1 MIPLNIGRNSSF
13 WGKWSDGFKMIHQ
26 STAVIGMTSKNH
38 LSSSEWEARVN
49 LAACYRLC
57 ALNQWDD
64 LIYTHISARVPGVKN
79 HYLINPFGLQFEEIT
94 ASNLLVVNTDGQC
107 VSDQQNGR
115 VNPTGFAIHG
125 AIHKARPDAHCVMH
139 LHNTAGIAV
148 SAQQD
153 GLLPL
158 SQHAMRFQG
167 HLGYHD
173 YEGLALT
180 AAEGIRLTQ
189 NLDSHPAM
197 LLRNHGTLTV
207 GRTVAEA
214 YVVMATLIKA
224 CEIQVAA
231 LSSPNCRWPS
241 QEVIQKAANELHD
254 GGAEEGALEW
264 PALLRKLD
272 RIDPSYKT

>member
-1 MIPLNIGRNSSF
+1 MSLHP
-13 WGKWSDGFKMIHQ
+13 SD
-26 STAVIGMTSKNH
+26 SP
-38 LSSSEWEARVN
+38 EWAARVN

-64 LIYTHISARVPGVKN
+64 LIYTHISAVIPGEPE
-79 HYLINPFGLQFEEIT
+79 HYLINPFGMQFDEIT
-94 ASNLLVVNTDGQC
+94 ASSLLKVNVQGELLANQSG
-107 VSDQQNGR
+107 V

-125 AIHKARPDAHCVMH
+125 AIHQARADAQCVMH

-148 SAQQD
+148 SAQRD

-158 SQHAMRFQG
+158 SQHAMRFMG

-180 AAEGIRLTQ
+180 ESEGVRLVA
-189 NLDSHPAM
+189 NLASHPAM

-207 GRTVAEA
+207 GRTIAEA

-231 LSSPNCRWPS
+231 LSSPNLITP
-241 QEVIQKAANELHD
+241 EPEMIAKAAADLHD
-254 GGAEEGALEW
+254 FGAEEGTLEW

-272 RIDPSYKT
+272 RIDPSYKQ

>member
-1 MIPLNIGRNSSF
+1 MSPSP
-13 WGKWSDGFKMIHQ
+13 SD
-26 STAVIGMTSKNH
+26 SP
-38 LSSSEWEARVN
+38 EWVSRVH

-64 LIYTHISARVPGVKN
+64 LIYTHISAAIPGEPN
-79 HYLINPFGLQFEEIT
+79 HYLINPFGMQFDEIT
-94 ASNLLVVNTDGQC
+94 ASSLLKVNVQGELLPNQ
-107 VSDQQNGR
+107 SGM

-125 AIHKARPDAHCVMH
+125 AIHRARADAQCVMH

-148 SAQQD
+148 SAQRD

-158 SQHAMRFQG
+158 SQHAMRFMGQ
-167 HLGYHD
+167 LGYHD

-180 AAEGIRLTQ
+180 ESEGARLVAHLG
-189 NLDSHPAM
+189 NHPAM

-231 LSSPNCRWPS
+231 FSSPNLIMPEPR
-241 QEVIQKAANELHD
+241 IIGKAAADLHD
-254 GGAEEGALEW
+254 LGAEEGVLEW

-272 RIDPSYKT
+272 RIDPSYKQ

>member
-1 MIPLNIGRNSSF
+1 MDQKYRMSLDQPSNAEQIVR
-13 WGKWSDGFKMIHQ
+13 IH
-26 STAVIGMTSKNH
+26 
-38 LSSSEWEARVN
+38 

-64 LIYTHISARVPGVKN
+64 LIYTHISAAIPGEPE
-79 HYLINPFGLQFEEIT
+79 HYLINPFSMQFDEIT
-94 ASNLLVVNTDGQC
+94 ASSLLKVNLQGELLPNQSGM
-107 VSDQQNGR
+107 

-125 AIHKARPDAHCVMH
+125 AIHRARPDAQCVMH

-148 SAQQD
+148 SAQRD

-158 SQHAMRFQG
+158 SQHAMRFMG

-180 AAEGIRLTQ
+180 ESEEARLVT
-189 NLDSHPAM
+189 NLASHPAM

-207 GRTVAEA
+207 GRTIAEA
-214 YVVMATLIKA
+214 HVVMATLIKA

-231 LSSPNCRWPS
+231 LSSPNLIMPEPRII
-241 QEVIQKAANELHD
+241 EKAAADLHD
-254 GGAEEGALEW
+254 FGAEEGILEW

-272 RIDPSYKT
+272 RIDPSYRE

>member
-1 MIPLNIGRNSSF
+1 MSPSP
-13 WGKWSDGFKMIHQ
+13 SD
-26 STAVIGMTSKNH
+26 SP
-38 LSSSEWEARVN
+38 EWVSRVH

-64 LIYTHISARVPGVKN
+64 LIYTHISAAIPGEPN
-79 HYLINPFGLQFEEIT
+79 HYLINPFGMQFDEIT
-94 ASNLLVVNTDGQC
+94 ASSLLKVNMQGELLPNQ
-107 VSDQQNGR
+107 SGM

-125 AIHKARPDAHCVMH
+125 AIHRARSDAQCVMH

-148 SAQQD
+148 SAQRD

-158 SQHAMRFQG
+158 SQHAMRFIG

-180 AAEGIRLTQ
+180 ESEGARLVAHLG
-189 NLDSHPAM
+189 NHPAM

-231 LSSPNCRWPS
+231 FSSPNLIMPEPR
-241 QEVIQKAANELHD
+241 IIKKAAADLHD
-254 GGAEEGALEW
+254 LGAEEGVLEW

-272 RIDPSYKT
+272 RIDPSYKQ

>member
-1 MIPLNIGRNSSF
+1 MSPHP
-13 WGKWSDGFKMIHQ
+13 SD
-26 STAVIGMTSKNH
+26 SP
-38 LSSSEWEARVN
+38 EWVTRVH

-64 LIYTHISARVPGVKN
+64 LIYTHISAAIPGEPD
-79 HYLINPFGLQFEEIT
+79 HYLINPFGMQFDEIT
-94 ASNLLVVNTDGQC
+94 ASSLLKVNLQGELLPNQSGM
-107 VSDQQNGR
+107 

-125 AIHKARPDAHCVMH
+125 AIHRARADAQCVMH

-148 SAQQD
+148 SAQRD

-158 SQHAMRFQG
+158 SQHAMRFMG

-180 AAEGIRLTQ
+180 ESEGIRLVDHLGSQ
-189 NLDSHPAM
+189 PAM

-207 GRTVAEA
+207 GRTIAEA

-224 CEIQVAA
+224 CEIQIAA
-231 LSSPNCRWPS
+231 LSSPHLHLPS
-241 QEVIQKAANELHD
+241 NAVVNRAANELHD
-254 GGAEEGALEW
+254 AGAEEGALEW
-264 PALLRKLD
+264 LALLRKLD
-272 RIDPSYKT
+272 RIDPSYKQ

>member
-1 MIPLNIGRNSSF
+1 MSPSP
-13 WGKWSDGFKMIHQ
+13 SD
-26 STAVIGMTSKNH
+26 SP
-38 LSSSEWEARVN
+38 EWVSRVH

-64 LIYTHISARVPGVKN
+64 LIYTHISAAIPGEPN
-79 HYLINPFGLQFEEIT
+79 HYLINPFGMQFDEIT
-94 ASNLLVVNTDGQC
+94 ASSLLKVNVQGELLPNQ
-107 VSDQQNGR
+107 SGM

-125 AIHKARPDAHCVMH
+125 AIHRARSDAQCVMH

-148 SAQQD
+148 SAQRD

-158 SQHAMRFQG
+158 SQHAMRFIG
-167 HLGYHD
+167 YLGYHD

-180 AAEGIRLTQ
+180 ESEGARLVAHLG
-189 NLDSHPAM
+189 NHPAM

-231 LSSPNCRWPS
+231 FSSPNLIMPEPRII
-241 QEVIQKAANELHD
+241 EKAAADLHD
-254 GGAEEGALEW
+254 LGAEEGVLEW

-272 RIDPSYKT
+272 RIDPSYKH

>member
-1 MIPLNIGRNSSF
+1 MSPHH
-13 WGKWSDGFKMIHQ
+13 SD
-26 STAVIGMTSKNH
+26 SP
-38 LSSSEWEARVN
+38 EWVTRVH

-64 LIYTHISARVPGVKN
+64 LIYTHISAAIPGEPH
-79 HYLINPFGLQFEEIT
+79 HYLINPFGMQFDEIT
-94 ASNLLVVNTDGQC
+94 ASSLLKVNVQGELLPNQSG
-107 VSDQQNGR
+107 V

-125 AIHKARPDAHCVMH
+125 AIHRARPDAHCVMH

-148 SAQQD
+148 SAQRD

-158 SQHAMRFQG
+158 SQHAMRFIG

-180 AAEGIRLTQ
+180 ESEGSRLVS
-189 NLDSHPAM
+189 NLGSSPAM

-231 LSSPNCRWPS
+231 LSSPNLITP
-241 QEVIQKAANELHD
+241 ETAIIAKAAADLHD
-254 GGAEEGALEW
+254 FGAEEGVLEW

-272 RIDPSYKT
+272 RIDPSYKQ

>member
-1 MIPLNIGRNSSF
+1 MSADRTFNSEQIAR
-13 WGKWSDGFKMIHQ
+13 IH
-26 STAVIGMTSKNH
+26 
-38 LSSSEWEARVN
+38 

-64 LIYTHISARVPGVKN
+64 LIYTHISAAIPGEPD
-79 HYLINPFGLQFEEIT
+79 HYLINPFGMQFDEIT
-94 ASNLLVVNTDGQC
+94 ASSLLKVNVQGELLPGQ
-107 VSDQQNGR
+107 SGI
-115 VNPTGFAIHG
+115 VNPSGFAIHG
-125 AIHKARPDAHCVMH
+125 AIHRARADAQCVMH

-148 SAQQD
+148 SAQRD

-158 SQHAMRFQG
+158 SQHAIRFMG

-180 AAEGIRLTQ
+180 ESEGVRLVT
-189 NLDSHPAM
+189 NLGNHPAM

-207 GRTVAEA
+207 GRTIAEA

-231 LSSPNCRWPS
+231 LSSPNLIMPGPRII
-241 QEVIQKAANELHD
+241 EKAAADLHD
-254 GGAEEGALEW
+254 FGVEEGVLEW

-272 RIDPSYKT
+272 RIDPSYKE

>member
-1 MIPLNIGRNSSF
+1 LL
-13 WGKWSDGFKMIHQ
+13 K
-26 STAVIGMTSKNH
+26 
-38 LSSSEWEARVN
+38 VN
-49 LAACYRLC
+49 LQGEL
-57 ALNQWDD
+57 LPNQ
-64 LIYTHISARVPGVKN
+64 SGM
-79 HYLINPFGLQFEEIT
+79 
-94 ASNLLVVNTDGQC
+94 
-107 VSDQQNGR
+107 

-125 AIHKARPDAHCVMH
+125 AIHRARADAQCVMH
-139 LHNTAGIAV
+139 LHNTGGIAV
-148 SAQQD
+148 SAQRD

-158 SQHAMRFQG
+158 SQHAMRFMG

-180 AAEGIRLTQ
+180 ESEGARLVAH
-189 NLDSHPAM
+189 LGSHPAM

-207 GRTVAEA
+207 GRTIAEA

-231 LSSPNCRWPS
+231 FSSPNLITPEPR
-241 QEVIQKAANELHD
+241 VIEKAAADLHA

-272 RIDPSYKT
+272 RIDPSYKD

>member
-1 MIPLNIGRNSSF
+1 MSPSP
-13 WGKWSDGFKMIHQ
+13 SD
-26 STAVIGMTSKNH
+26 SP
-38 LSSSEWEARVN
+38 EWVSRLH

-64 LIYTHISARVPGVKN
+64 LIYTHISAAIPGEPN
-79 HYLINPFGLQFEEIT
+79 HYLINPFGMQFDEIT
-94 ASNLLVVNTDGQC
+94 ASSLLKVNVQGELLPNQ
-107 VSDQQNGR
+107 SGM

-125 AIHKARPDAHCVMH
+125 AIHRARSDAQCVMH

-148 SAQQD
+148 SAQRD

-158 SQHAMRFQG
+158 SQHAMRFIG

-180 AAEGIRLTQ
+180 ESEGARLVAHLG
-189 NLDSHPAM
+189 NHPAM

-231 LSSPNCRWPS
+231 FSSPNLIMPEPRII
-241 QEVIQKAANELHD
+241 EKATADLHD
-254 GGAEEGALEW
+254 LGAEEGVLEW

-272 RIDPSYKT
+272 RIDPSYKQ

>member
-1 MIPLNIGRNSSF
+1 MSLYPSNSP
-13 WGKWSDGFKMIHQ
+13 
-26 STAVIGMTSKNH
+26 
-38 LSSSEWEARVN
+38 EWAARVH

-64 LIYTHISARVPGVKN
+64 LIYTHISAVIPGEPD
-79 HYLINPFGLQFEEIT
+79 HYLINPFGMQFDEIT
-94 ASNLLVVNTDGQC
+94 ASSLLKVNVQGELLPNQ
-107 VSDQQNGR
+107 SGK

-125 AIHKARPDAHCVMH
+125 AIHRARSDANCVMH

-148 SAQQD
+148 SAQRD

-158 SQHAMRFQG
+158 SQHAMRFMG

-180 AAEGIRLTQ
+180 ESEGTRLVA
-189 NLDSHPAM
+189 NLGSHPAM
-197 LLRNHGTLTV
+197 LLRNHGTLTT
-207 GRTVAEA
+207 GRTIAEA

-224 CEIQVAA
+224 CEIHVAA
-231 LSSPNCRWPS
+231 FSSPNLITPDPA
-241 QEVIQKAANELHD
+241 IIAKAAADLHD
-254 GGAEEGALEW
+254 FGAEEGVLEW

-272 RIDPSYKT
+272 RIDPSYKQ

>member
-1 MIPLNIGRNSSF
+1 
-13 WGKWSDGFKMIHQ
+13 
-26 STAVIGMTSKNH
+26 
-38 LSSSEWEARVN
+38 
-49 LAACYRLC
+49 LC

-64 LIYTHISARVPGVKN
+64 LIYTHISAAIPGEPD
-79 HYLINPFGLQFEEIT
+79 HYLINPFGMQFDEIT
-94 ASNLLVVNTDGQC
+94 ASSLLKVNLQGELLPNQSGM
-107 VSDQQNGR
+107 

-125 AIHKARPDAHCVMH
+125 AIHRARADAQCVMH

-148 SAQQD
+148 SAQRD

-158 SQHAMRFQG
+158 SQHAMRFMG

-180 AAEGIRLTQ
+180 ESEGTHLVAHLG
-189 NLDSHPAM
+189 NYPAM

-207 GRTVAEA
+207 GRTIAEA

-224 CEIQVAA
+224 CEIQIAA
-231 LSSPNCRWPS
+231 LSSPHLHLPS
-241 QEVIQKAANELHD
+241 NAVISRAANELHD
-254 GGAEEGALEW
+254 AGAEEGVLEW

-272 RIDPSYKT
+272 RIDPSYKQ

>member
-1 MIPLNIGRNSSF
+1 MSPSP
-13 WGKWSDGFKMIHQ
+13 SD
-26 STAVIGMTSKNH
+26 SP
-38 LSSSEWEARVN
+38 EWVARVH

-64 LIYTHISARVPGVKN
+64 LIYTHISAAIPGEPN
-79 HYLINPFGLQFEEIT
+79 HYLINPFGMQFDEIT
-94 ASNLLVVNTDGQC
+94 ASSLLKVNVKGELLPNQ
-107 VSDQQNGR
+107 SGM

-125 AIHKARPDAHCVMH
+125 AIHRARSDAQCVMH

-148 SAQQD
+148 SAQRD

-158 SQHAMRFQG
+158 SQHAMRFMG

-180 AAEGIRLTQ
+180 ESEGVRLI
-189 NLDSHPAM
+189 NHLGNHPAM
-197 LLRNHGTLTV
+197 LLRNHGTLTL

-231 LSSPNCRWPS
+231 FSSPNLIMP
-241 QEVIQKAANELHD
+241 EPKIIEKTAADLHD
-254 GGAEEGALEW
+254 LGAEEGVLEW

-272 RIDPSYKT
+272 RIDPSYKQ

>member
-1 MIPLNIGRNSSF
+1 MSPSP
-13 WGKWSDGFKMIHQ
+13 SD
-26 STAVIGMTSKNH
+26 SP
-38 LSSSEWEARVN
+38 EWVSRVH

-64 LIYTHISARVPGVKN
+64 LIYTHISAAIPGEPN
-79 HYLINPFGLQFEEIT
+79 HYLINPFGMQFDEIT
-94 ASNLLVVNTDGQC
+94 ASSLLKVNVQGELLPNQ
-107 VSDQQNGR
+107 SGM

-125 AIHKARPDAHCVMH
+125 AIHRARSDAQCVMH

-148 SAQQD
+148 SAQRD

-158 SQHAMRFQG
+158 SQHAMRFIG

-180 AAEGIRLTQ
+180 ESEGARLVAHLG
-189 NLDSHPAM
+189 NHPAM

-231 LSSPNCRWPS
+231 FSSPNLIMPEPRII
-241 QEVIQKAANELHD
+241 EKAAADLHD
-254 GGAEEGALEW
+254 LGAEEGVLEW

-272 RIDPSYKT
+272 RIDPSYKQ

>member
-1 MIPLNIGRNSSF
+1 MTPMSPHP
-13 WGKWSDGFKMIHQ
+13 SD
-26 STAVIGMTSKNH
+26 SP
-38 LSSSEWEARVN
+38 EWVTRVH

-64 LIYTHISARVPGVKN
+64 LIYTHISAAIPGEPD
-79 HYLINPFGLQFEEIT
+79 HYLINPFGMQFDEIT
-94 ASNLLVVNTDGQC
+94 ASSLLKVNVRGELLPNQ
-107 VSDQQNGR
+107 SGM

-125 AIHKARPDAHCVMH
+125 AIHRARADAQCVMH
-139 LHNTAGIAV
+139 LHNTAGVAV
-148 SAQQD
+148 SAQRD

-158 SQHAMRFQG
+158 SQHAMRFMG

-173 YEGLALT
+173 YEGLTLSESEGARLVAHLGGNPAL
-180 AAEGIRLTQ
+180 
-189 NLDSHPAM
+189 

-207 GRTVAEA
+207 GRTIAEA

-231 LSSPNCRWPS
+231 FSSPNLIMP
-241 QEVIQKAANELHD
+241 EPEIVAKAAADLHD
-254 GGAEEGALEW
+254 FGAEEGALEW

-272 RIDPSYKT
+272 RIDLSYKQ

>member
-1 MIPLNIGRNSSF
+1 MSPSP
-13 WGKWSDGFKMIHQ
+13 SD
-26 STAVIGMTSKNH
+26 SP
-38 LSSSEWEARVN
+38 EWVSRVH

-64 LIYTHISARVPGVKN
+64 LIYTHISAAIPGEPN
-79 HYLINPFGLQFEEIT
+79 HYLINPFGMQFDEIT
-94 ASNLLVVNTDGQC
+94 ASSLLKVNVQGELLPNQ
-107 VSDQQNGR
+107 SGMA
-115 VNPTGFAIHG
+115 NPTGFAIHG
-125 AIHKARPDAHCVMH
+125 AIHRARSDAQCVMH

-148 SAQQD
+148 SAQRD

-158 SQHAMRFQG
+158 SQHAMRFIG

-180 AAEGIRLTQ
+180 ESEGVRLVGHLG
-189 NLDSHPAM
+189 NHPAM

-231 LSSPNCRWPS
+231 FSSPNLIMPEPRII
-241 QEVIQKAANELHD
+241 EKAAADLHD
-254 GGAEEGALEW
+254 LGAEEGVLEW

-272 RIDPSYKT
+272 RIDPSYKQ

>member
-1 MIPLNIGRNSSF
+1 MDQKYRMSLDQPSNAEQIVR
-13 WGKWSDGFKMIHQ
+13 IH
-26 STAVIGMTSKNH
+26 
-38 LSSSEWEARVN
+38 

-64 LIYTHISARVPGVKN
+64 LIYTHISAAIPGEPD
-79 HYLINPFGLQFEEIT
+79 HYLINPFGMQFDEIT
-94 ASNLLVVNTDGQC
+94 ASSLLKVNLQGELLPNQSGT
-107 VSDQQNGR
+107 

-125 AIHKARPDAHCVMH
+125 AIHRVRADAQCVMH

-148 SAQQD
+148 SAQRD

-158 SQHAMRFQG
+158 SQHAMRFMG

-180 AAEGIRLTQ
+180 DSEGARLVAH
-189 NLDSHPAM
+189 LESHPAM

-207 GRTVAEA
+207 GRTIAEA

-224 CEIQVAA
+224 CEIQIAA
-231 LSSPNCRWPS
+231 QSSANLLTPEPAI
-241 QEVIQKAANELHD
+241 IQKAAAELHD
-254 GGAEEGALEW
+254 SGAEEGVLEW

-272 RIDPSYKT
+272 RIDPSYKQ

>member
-1 MIPLNIGRNSSF
+1 MSPSP
-13 WGKWSDGFKMIHQ
+13 SD
-26 STAVIGMTSKNH
+26 SP
-38 LSSSEWEARVN
+38 EWVSRVH

-64 LIYTHISARVPGVKN
+64 LIYTHISAAIPGEPN
-79 HYLINPFGLQFEEIT
+79 HYLINPFGMQFDEIT
-94 ASNLLVVNTDGQC
+94 ASSLLKVNVQGELLPNQ
-107 VSDQQNGR
+107 SGM

-125 AIHKARPDAHCVMH
+125 AIHRARSDAQCVMH

-148 SAQQD
+148 SAQRD

-158 SQHAMRFQG
+158 SQHAMRFIG
-167 HLGYHD
+167 YLGYHD

-180 AAEGIRLTQ
+180 ESEGARLVAHLG
-189 NLDSHPAM
+189 NHPAM

-231 LSSPNCRWPS
+231 FSSPNLIMPEPRII
-241 QEVIQKAANELHD
+241 EKAAADLHD
-254 GGAEEGALEW
+254 LGAEEGVLEW

-272 RIDPSYKT
+272 RIDPSYKQ

>member
-1 MIPLNIGRNSSF
+1 MSLHPSNSP
-13 WGKWSDGFKMIHQ
+13 
-26 STAVIGMTSKNH
+26 
-38 LSSSEWEARVN
+38 EWAARVH

-57 ALNQWDD
+57 ALNNWDD
-64 LIYTHISARVPGVKN
+64 LIYTHISAVIPGEPD
-79 HYLINPFGLQFEEIT
+79 HYLINPFGMQFDEIT
-94 ASNLLVVNTDGQC
+94 ASSLLKVNVRGELLPHQ
-107 VSDQQNGR
+107 SGM

-125 AIHKARPDAHCVMH
+125 AIHRARPDAHCVMH

-148 SAQQD
+148 SAQRD

-158 SQHAMRFQG
+158 SQHAMRFMG
-167 HLGYHD
+167 HLGYHE

-180 AAEGIRLTQ
+180 ESEGSRLVS
-189 NLDSHPAM
+189 NLGSCPAM

-231 LSSPNCRWPS
+231 LSSPNLITP
-241 QEVIQKAANELHD
+241 EPVIIAKAAADLHD
-254 GGAEEGALEW
+254 FGAEEGALEW

-272 RIDPSYKT
+272 RIDPSYKQ

>member
-1 MIPLNIGRNSSF
+1 MSSDS
-13 WGKWSDGFKMIHQ
+13 SD
-26 STAVIGMTSKNH
+26 SP
-38 LSSSEWEARVN
+38 EWVARVH

-64 LIYTHISARVPGVKN
+64 LIYTHISAAIPGESDL
-79 HYLINPFGLQFEEIT
+79 YLINPFGMQFDEIT
-94 ASNLLVVNTDGQC
+94 ASSLLKVNLQGELQAHQSGM
-107 VSDQQNGR
+107 

-125 AIHKARPDAHCVMH
+125 AIHRARSDAHCVMH

-148 SAQQD
+148 SAQRD

-158 SQHAMRFQG
+158 SQHAMRFMG

-173 YEGLALT
+173 YEGLALSES
-180 AAEGIRLTQ
+180 EGVRLVA
-189 NLDSHPAM
+189 NLGSHPAM

-207 GRTVAEA
+207 GRTIAEA

-231 LSSPNCRWPS
+231 LSSPNLITPKPA
-241 QEVIQKAANELHD
+241 IIAKAAADLHD
-254 GGAEEGALEW
+254 FGAEEGMLEW

-272 RIDPSYKT
+272 RIDPSYKQ

>member
-1 MIPLNIGRNSSF
+1 LLKVNVQGELLTN
-13 WGKWSDGFKMIHQ
+13 Q
-26 STAVIGMTSKNH
+26 SGM
-38 LSSSEWEARVN
+38 
-49 LAACYRLC
+49 
-57 ALNQWDD
+57 
-64 LIYTHISARVPGVKN
+64 
-79 HYLINPFGLQFEEIT
+79 
-94 ASNLLVVNTDGQC
+94 
-107 VSDQQNGR
+107 

-125 AIHKARPDAHCVMH
+125 AIHRARSDAQCVMH

-148 SAQQD
+148 SAQRD

-158 SQHAMRFQG
+158 SQHAMRFIG

-180 AAEGIRLTQ
+180 ESEGVRLVGHLG
-189 NLDSHPAM
+189 NHPAM

-231 LSSPNCRWPS
+231 FSSPNLIMPEPRII
-241 QEVIQKAANELHD
+241 EKAAADLHD
-254 GGAEEGALEW
+254 LGAEEGVLEW

-272 RIDPSYKT
+272 RIDPSYKQ

>member
-1 MIPLNIGRNSSF
+1 MVPMSPHP
-13 WGKWSDGFKMIHQ
+13 SD
-26 STAVIGMTSKNH
+26 SP
-38 LSSSEWEARVN
+38 EWVTRVH

-64 LIYTHISARVPGVKN
+64 LIYTHISAVIPGEPD
-79 HYLINPFGLQFEEIT
+79 HYLINPFGMQFDEIT
-94 ASNLLVVNTDGQC
+94 ASSLLKVNVQGELLPNQ
-107 VSDQQNGR
+107 SGM

-125 AIHKARPDAHCVMH
+125 AIHRARADAQCVMH

-148 SAQQD
+148 SAQRD

-158 SQHAMRFQG
+158 SQHAMRFMG
-167 HLGYHD
+167 HLGYHG
-173 YEGLALT
+173 YVGLALT
-180 AAEGIRLTQ
+180 ESEGVRLVA
-189 NLDSHPAM
+189 NLGSHPAM

-207 GRTVAEA
+207 GRTIAEA

-231 LSSPNCRWPS
+231 FSSPNLIMP
-241 QEVIQKAANELHD
+241 EPEIITKAAADLHAF
-254 GGAEEGALEW
+254 GEEEGVLEW

-272 RIDPSYKT
+272 RIDPSYRQ